1 MDLNYT
7 YSSVKLTHNTDES
20 LECTY
25 SNEVILLVL
34 DVFVLCIYA
43 IKLVTKLI
51 WQEFLCLSNSKKKK
65 IMNQNT
71 FGTKIPFCEP
81 YWYQGFHSPYYRES
95 HISLRNK
102 VRLFVENELP
112 ATNIFVRALGSE
124 ENDEGFTDVIIIEV
138 N

>member
-51 WQEFLCLSNSKKKK
+51 WQEFLCLSNSKKK

-71 FGTKIPFCEP
+71 FGTKIPFCDDDE
-81 YWYQGFHSPYYRES
+81 FNLEDDDEEFLICSSAES
-95 HISLRNK
+95 LSKAKSRFSVSI
-102 VRLFVENELP
+102 
-112 ATNIFVRALGSE
+112 
-124 ENDEGFTDVIIIEV
+124 
-138 N
+138 